1 MAAIPPVVVA
11 TISRVE
17 VVALSMLALLGAV
30 AEGLS
35 WFIIL
40 LNLLIRSFE
49 VTPVTFLPSLLSATR
64 ENHRAPLLLLAAVS
78 LRRLSNNSLA
88 TAGTQISSP
97 INSQFHPTVRDSSL

>member
-1 MAAIPPVVVA
+1 MAAIPPVVAA

-17 VVALSMLALLGAV
+17 VVALSMFALLGAV
-30 AEGLS
+30 VEGLS

-64 ENHRAPLLLLAAVS
+64 ENRRARTTHDRAEPYDWPYGAS
-78 LRRLSNNSLA
+78 YGS
-88 TAGTQISSP
+88 
-97 INSQFHPTVRDSSL
+97 VRHVVR

>member
-17 VVALSMLALLGAV
+17 VVALSMFAPLGAV
-30 AEGLS
+30 VEGLS

-49 VTPVTFLPSLLSATR
+49 VPD
-64 ENHRAPLLLLAAVS
+64 NM
-78 LRRLSNNSLA
+78 
-88 TAGTQISSP
+88 SS
-97 INSQFHPTVRDSSL
+97 